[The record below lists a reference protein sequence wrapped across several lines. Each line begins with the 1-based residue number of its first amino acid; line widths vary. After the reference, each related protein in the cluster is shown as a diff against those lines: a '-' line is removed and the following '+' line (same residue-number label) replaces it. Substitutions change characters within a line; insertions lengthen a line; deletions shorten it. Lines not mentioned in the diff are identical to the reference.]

1 MKPVHSDTYLT
12 GPYLKKNGCK
22 VKEKGIMRRIL
33 AILMENEPGSL
44 SRIVGLFSQRA
55 FNIESLTVAPTDDAS
70 LSRMTIATKGDDK
83 VLEQIVKQVNKL
95 IDVIKIIDITDRKHI
110 ERELLLVK
118 VGAMTDKSRTEVKRI
133 TDIFRGNIID
143 IGKQVYTVQLTG
155 NAEKLNA
162 FIDALQNETEIIE
175 TARSGCVGMSRG
187 DKALRI

>member
-1 MKPVHSDTYLT
+1 
-12 GPYLKKNGCK
+12 
-22 VKEKGIMRRIL
+22 MRRIL

-55 FNIESLTVAPTDDAS
+55 FNIESLTVAPTDDNS

-95 IDVIKIIDITDRKHI
+95 IDVIKIIDITDRQHI

-118 VGAMTDKSRTEVKRI
+118 VAAMTDKSRTEVKRI

-162 FIDALQNETEIIE
+162 FISALQHETEIIE
-175 TARSGCVGMSRG
+175 SARSGCVGMARG

>member
-1 MKPVHSDTYLT
+1 
-12 GPYLKKNGCK
+12 
-22 VKEKGIMRRIL
+22 MRRIL

-55 FNIESLTVAPTDDAS
+55 FNIESLTVAPTDDNS

-95 IDVIKIIDITDRKHI
+95 IDVIKITDITDRKHI

-118 VGAMTDKSRTEVKRI
+118 VAALNDKSRTEVARI

-155 NAEKLNA
+155 DADKLNA
-162 FIDALQNETEIIE
+162 FISALQNETEIIE
-175 TARSGCVGMSRG
+175 SARSGCVGMARG
-187 DKALRI
+187 DQALRV

>member
-1 MKPVHSDTYLT
+1 
-12 GPYLKKNGCK
+12 
-22 VKEKGIMRRIL
+22 MRRIL

-55 FNIESLTVAPTDDAS
+55 YNIESLTVAPTDDTS

-95 IDVIKIIDITDRKHI
+95 IDVIKITDITDRKHI

-118 VGAMTDKSRTEVKRI
+118 VSAMNDKSRTEVKRI

-155 NAEKLNA
+155 NADKLNA

-175 TARSGCVGMSRG
+175 SARSGCVGMARG
-187 DKALRI
+187 DKALRL

>member
-1 MKPVHSDTYLT
+1 
-12 GPYLKKNGCK
+12 
-22 VKEKGIMRRIL
+22 MRRIL
-33 AILMENEPGSL
+33 AILMVNEPGSL

-55 FNIESLTVAPTDDAS
+55 FNIESLTVAPTDDNS

-95 IDVIKIIDITDRKHI
+95 IDVIKITDITDRKHI

-118 VGAMTDKSRTEVKRI
+118 VGAMNDKTRTEVTRI
-133 TDIFRGNIID
+133 TEIFRGNIID

-175 TARSGCVGMSRG
+175 TARSGCVGMARG
-187 DKALRI
+187 DKALRV

>member
-1 MKPVHSDTYLT
+1 
-12 GPYLKKNGCK
+12 
-22 VKEKGIMRRIL
+22 MRRIL

-55 FNIESLTVAPTDDAS
+55 FNIESLTVAPTDDTS
-70 LSRMTIATKGDDK
+70 LSRMTIATKGDDQ

-95 IDVIKIIDITDRKHI
+95 IDVIKITDITDRKHI

-118 VGAMTDKSRTEVKRI
+118 VSALNDKSRSEVKRI

-162 FIDALQNETEIIE
+162 FIEALQNETEIIE
-175 TARSGCVGMSRG
+175 SARSGCVGMARG